1 MLENGELC
9 GADRS
14 IIKRFFPENFL
25 VATPIGLMRKVSN
38 GGVLKGPIMKP
49 DSTSFLIRLST
60 VSGSASADWRLLL
73 MMLCESGHVVPGL
86 KPCLR
91 PDNR

>member
-14 IIKRFFPENFL
+14 IITRFFPENFL

>member
-25 VATPIGLMRKVSN
+25 VATPIGLMRKVSK
-38 GGVLKGPIMKP
+38 GGVSKGPIMKP
-49 DSTSFLIRLST
+49 DSTSFLIRFYC
-60 VSGSASADWRLLL
+60 VW
-73 MMLCESGHVVPGL
+73 LCECGL
-86 KPCLR
+86 GIITN
-91 PDNR
+91 DVM